1 MQELLT
7 RFRWLAVLF
16 VCSFPTLTVPAAAD
30 VAGPRPGPSVG
41 LALGSG
47 GAGGLAHIA
56 MLQIFDELGIRP
68 ARISGTS
75 IGAVIGG
82 LYAAGLSADEIEAIF
97 DDFAGS
103 ELDALTGIMR
113 SDLDF
118 SDLFRSG
125 LGNGGIL
132 DSSGFLEFLAT
143 HVTARDFDDLSIP
156 LTVVATD
163 FWTGEPVVIEAGDL
177 FTAIEASMAVPGLFQ
192 PVRQGDRLLVDGGAS
207 KPLPFDLMLGVYD
220 RVVAVDVSGTR
231 QRSEGEAELTDLLFK
246 TFELMQQSIV
256 REMRL
261 RQEPDLYLKPNTS
274 GIRLLHFNRI
284 EEILAGARPEA
295 DRLRR
300 RLREWTA
307 AAERP

>member
-1 MQELLT
+1 M

-16 VCSFPTLTVPAAAD
+16 VCGFLAQAVPAATD
-30 VAGPRPGPSVG
+30 VDGPRPGPSVG

-56 MLQIFDELGIRP
+56 MLRVFDELGIRP

-75 IGAVIGG
+75 IGAVIGA

-132 DSSGFLEFLAT
+132 DSSGFLEYLAT

-163 FWTGEPVVIEAGDL
+163 FWTGEPVVIESGDL
-177 FTAIEASMAVPGLFQ
+177 FTAIGASMAVPGLFQ
-192 PVRQGDRLLVDGGAS
+192 PVRQGDRLLVDGGTS
-207 KPLPFDLMLGVYD
+207 KPLPFDLMLGDYD
-220 RVVAVDVSGTR
+220 RVVAVDVSGNR
-231 QRSEGEAELTDLLFK
+231 QRSGGEAELTDLLFK

-261 RQEPDLYLKPNTS
+261 RQEPDLYLKPDTS

-284 EEILAGARPEA
+284 EKILAGAQPEA

-300 RLREWTA
+300 HLRAWTA
-307 AAERP
+307 AVERP